1 MCRLDNCKSICY
13 YQLESNNNGTKV
25 YIHYD
30 ADFNPI
36 WVEIVRNHKSLGEFY
51 PKNNLSILYNV

>member
-13 YQLESNNNGTKV
+13 YQLEMNSDGAKI

-30 ADFNPI
+30 EKFNPI
-36 WVEIVRNHKSLGEFY
+36 WIEYVKNNKSLGEFY
-51 PKNNLSILYNV
+51 PKK